1 MLTPFDLELFVA
13 IADTGS
19 LTAAARACGLTRATV
34 TRRLTML
41 QERLGVPLLHR
52 TTRDLALTEA
62 GLLYLEG
69 CRETLTRL
77 RQVEAN
83 VHQLGGAPRGQ
94 LRIACPIIGVEQ
106 IVGPLVTA
114 FAREYPDVAVQLHLS
129 SETCNPL
136 VDGFDIAVQMGLEQ
150 NSALASQCLVRDHYA
165 LIASPGYLERRGVPR
180 TVDELEGHDC
190 IVAVRANGAHEP
202 WPVRGG
208 GLFTVAKPKL
218 LVNAAGLV
226 RVAALHG
233 LGIALIAQTLVRE
246 DLAAGTLVRVLEDR
260 VGRPMPIYLVYAAG
274 SKLSPKIRC
283 FIDYAAAWLAR
294 LRPEAAASAPVLI
307 ERRTG

>member
-13 IADTGS
+13 VADAGS

-41 QERLGVPLLHR
+41 EERLGVPLLHR

-77 RQVEAN
+77 RQVEAT

-106 IVGPLVTA
+106 IVGPLVTS

-129 SETCNPL
+129 SEPCNPL
-136 VDGFDIAVQMGLEQ
+136 VDGFDIVVQIGLDE
-150 NSALASQCLVRDHYA
+150 NSALASQCLVRDNYA
-165 LIASPGYLERRGVPR
+165 LIASPGYLERRGTPR
-180 TVDELEGHDC
+180 SVADLEAHDC
-190 IVAVRANGAHEP
+190 IVAVRANGAEEP
-202 WPVRGG
+202 WPLRDGG
-208 GLFTVAKPKL
+208 VFTVPKPKL
-218 LVNAAGLV
+218 LLNAAGLV
-226 RVAALHG
+226 RMSALGG

-246 DLAAGTLVRVLEDR
+246 DLAQGTLQLVLEDR
-260 VGRPMPIYLVYAAG
+260 VGKPMPVCLVYAAG
-274 SKLSPKIRC
+274 SKQSPKIRC
-283 FIDYAAAWLAR
+283 FVAYATAWMEQ
-294 LRPEAAASAPVLI
+294 LRAPALI
-307 ERRTG
+307 EPRTE